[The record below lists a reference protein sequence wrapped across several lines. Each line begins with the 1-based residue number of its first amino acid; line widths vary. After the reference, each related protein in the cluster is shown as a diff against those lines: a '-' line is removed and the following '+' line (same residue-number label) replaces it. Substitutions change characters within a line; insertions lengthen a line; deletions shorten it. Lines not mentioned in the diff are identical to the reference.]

1 MGKQRAGT
9 FAGIGSENEISRKV
23 CIFLLRLIY
32 YPLLQRG
39 YIKYIFLLRPIYYPL
54 LPSAAARTKIAIH
67 HLIGID
73 FKMRLY
79 YDRRPPIVMEGLL
92 RMC

>member
-1 MGKQRAGT
+1 MNWLYPNPRRMGKQRAGT

-23 CIFLLRLIY
+23 CIFLLRL
-32 YPLLQRG
+32 
-39 YIKYIFLLRPIYYPL
+39 IYYPL

-79 YDRRPPIVMEGLL
+79 YDRRPPIVMKGLL
-92 RMC
+92 RTC